1 MTMLKTEIYDE
12 RFHTLVGSKFQLEEL
27 FSNAVWAEGPVWL
40 PQQQAVVFSDVKG
53 NTMYRWTEQNGTQV
67 LRSPSNFSNGNT
79 VDAEGNL
86 ITCEHGRRAISK
98 TDKQGNVRVLV
109 DKLEGKRFNSP
120 NDVVVKS
127 DGTIWFT
134 DPPYGILSDAE
145 GKKSPS
151 EIIGCYIYCY
161 DPKTDEINIATFNVM
176 RPNGLAFS
184 PDEKQLF
191 VADMS
196 VVEFEKEGLH
206 HLVVFD
212 VEGKRLKNR
221 RDVAEINPGIPDGL
235 RIDKQ
240 GVIYCSCESGIIVL
254 LSDGTYLGRFI
265 VDKTTSNCT
274 FGDNQKTL
282 FITASN
288 SLYRLTIE

>member
-1 MTMLKTEIYDE
+1 MAIFTTEIYDE
-12 RFHTLVGSKFQLEEL
+12 RFYTLVGTKFQLDEL

-40 PQQQAVVFSDVKG
+40 PQQQAVIFSDVKG
-53 NTMYRWTEQNGTQV
+53 NTLYRWTKQNGTQV
-67 LRSPSNFSNGNT
+67 LRSPSYFANGNT
-79 VDAEGNL
+79 LDMEGNL

-98 TDKQGNVRVLV
+98 TDKQGNVQILV

-120 NDVVVKS
+120 NDLVVKS

-151 EIIGCYIYCY
+151 EIIGCYVYCY

-184 PDEKQLF
+184 QDEKQLF

-221 RDVAEINPGIPDGL
+221 RNVAEINPGIPDGL
-235 RIDKQ
+235 QIDKQ
-240 GVIYCSCESGIIVL
+240 GVIYCSCENGILVL

-265 VDKTTSNCT
+265 VGKTTSNCT

-282 FITASN
+282 FITSTN
-288 SLYRLTIE
+288 SLYKLTIE

>member
-27 FSNAVWAEGPVWL
+27 FSAAVWAEGPVWL

-79 VDAEGNL
+79 VDAEWNL

-98 TDKQGNVRVLV
+98 TDKQGDVRILV

-212 VEGKRLKNR
+212 VEGNRLKNR

-265 VDKTTSNCT
+265 VDKATSNCT

>member
-27 FSNAVWAEGPVWL
+27 FSAAVWAEGPVWL

-98 TDKQGNVRVLV
+98 TDKQGDVRILV

-265 VDKTTSNCT
+265 VDKATSNCT

>member
-27 FSNAVWAEGPVWL
+27 FSDAVWAEGPVWL

-98 TDKQGNVRVLV
+98 TDKQGNVRILV

-265 VDKTTSNCT
+265 VDKATSNCT

>member
-1 MTMLKTEIYDE
+1 MAIFTTEIYDE
-12 RFHTLVGSKFQLEEL
+12 RFHTLVGRKFQLDEL

-40 PQQQAVVFSDVKG
+40 PQQQAVIFSDVKG
-53 NTMYRWTEQNGTQV
+53 NTLYRWTKQKGTQV
-67 LRSPSNFSNGNT
+67 LRSPSYFANGNT
-79 VDAEGNL
+79 LDMEGNL

-98 TDKQGNVRVLV
+98 TDKQGNVQILV

-120 NDVVVKS
+120 NDLVVKS

-151 EIIGCYIYCY
+151 EIIGCYVYCY

-184 PDEKQLF
+184 SDEKQLF

-221 RDVAEINPGIPDGL
+221 RNVAEINPGIPDGL
-235 RIDKQ
+235 KIDKQ
-240 GVIYCSCESGIIVL
+240 GVIYCSCENGILVL

-265 VDKTTSNCT
+265 VGKTTSNCT

-282 FITASN
+282 FITSNN
-288 SLYRLTIE
+288 SLYKLTIE

>member
-27 FSNAVWAEGPVWL
+27 FSDAVWAEGPVWL

-98 TDKQGNVRVLV
+98 TDKQGNVRILV

>member
-265 VDKTTSNCT
+265 VDKATSNCT

>member
-27 FSNAVWAEGPVWL
+27 FSDAVWAEGPVWL

-98 TDKQGNVRVLV
+98 TDKQGNVRILV

-212 VEGKRLKNR
+212 VEGNRLKNR

-265 VDKTTSNCT
+265 VDKATSNCT

>member
-1 MTMLKTEIYDE
+1 MTMFKTEIYDE

-265 VDKTTSNCT
+265 VDKATSNCT

>member
-1 MTMLKTEIYDE
+1 MAIFTTEIYDE
-12 RFHTLVGSKFQLEEL
+12 RFSTLVGTTFQLDEL

-40 PQQQAVVFSDVKG
+40 PQQQAVIFSDVKG
-53 NTMYRWTEQNGTQV
+53 NTLYRWTKQNGTQV
-67 LRSPSNFSNGNT
+67 LRSPSYFANGNT
-79 VDAEGNL
+79 LDMEGNL

-98 TDKQGNVRVLV
+98 TDKQGNVQILV

-120 NDVVVKS
+120 NDLVVKS

-151 EIIGCYIYCY
+151 EIIGCYVYCY

-184 PDEKQLF
+184 SDEKQLF

-196 VVEFEKEGLH
+196 IVEFEKEGLH
-206 HLVVFD
+206 HLVAFD

-221 RDVAEINPGIPDGL
+221 RNVAEINPGIPDGL
-235 RIDKQ
+235 KINKQ
-240 GVIYCSCESGIIVL
+240 GVIYCSCENGILVL

-265 VDKTTSNCT
+265 VGKTTSNCT

-282 FITASN
+282 FITSSN
-288 SLYRLTIE
+288 SLYKLTIE

>member
-1 MTMLKTEIYDE
+1 MSDLTVEIYDD
-12 RFHTLVGSKFQLEEL
+12 RFHQCVGTAFNFEEL
-27 FSNAVWAEGPVWL
+27 FSNAIWAEGPAWSI
-40 PQQQAVVFSDVKG
+40 QQQALTFSDVKA
-53 NTMYRWTEQNGTQV
+53 NTMYRWSEQEGTQV
-67 LRSPSNFSNGNT
+67 VRSPSYFSNGNAI
-79 VDAEGNL
+79 DLDGNL

-98 TDKQGNVRVLV
+98 TDLKGNIEILA
-109 DKLEGKRFNSP
+109 DKLDGKRFNSP

-151 EIIGCYIYCY
+151 EMIGCYVYRF
-161 DPKTDEINIATFNVM
+161 DPRTQEINIATFNTM

-184 PDEKQLF
+184 PDESQLF

-196 VVEFEKEGLH
+196 AVEFNQEGLH

-212 VEGKRLKNR
+212 VDGKYLKNR
-221 RDVAEINPGIPDGL
+221 KDVAEITPGIPDGFCV
-235 RIDKQ
+235 DKQ
-240 GVIYCSCESGIIVL
+240 GTIYCSCETGLMVL
-254 LSDGTYLGRFI
+254 LSDGTVLGRLI
-265 VDKTTSNCT
+265 LNKTTSNCT
-274 FGDNQKTL
+274 FGNDQKTL

-288 SLYRLTIE
+288 SLYRLTIH

>member
-1 MTMLKTEIYDE
+1 MTILKTEIYDE
-12 RFHTLVGSKFQLEEL
+12 RFYTLVGSTFQLDEL
-27 FSNAVWAEGPVWL
+27 FNNAVWAEGPAWL
-40 PQQQAVVFSDVKG
+40 APQQALIFSDVKA
-53 NTMYRWTEQNGTQV
+53 NTMYRWTEQRGIEV
-67 LRSPSNFSNGNT
+67 FRSPSHFSNGNT
-79 VDAEGNL
+79 IDTQGNL

-98 TDKQGNVRVLV
+98 TDEQGNVQILV
-109 DKLEGKRFNSP
+109 DKLEGKRLNSP

-151 EIIGCYIYCY
+151 EIIGCYVYRY
-161 DPKTDEINIATFNVM
+161 DPQTDEINIATFNVM

-184 PDEKQLF
+184 ADEKQLF

-196 VVEFEKEGLH
+196 VVEFAKEGLH

-212 VEGKRLKNR
+212 VEGKRLQNR
-221 RDVAEINPGIPDGL
+221 RDVAVITPGIPDGF

-240 GVIYCSCESGIIVL
+240 GVIYCSCETGIIAL

-265 VDKTTSNCT
+265 LDKPTSNCT
-274 FGDNQKTL
+274 FGDDQKTL

-288 SLYRLTIE
+288 SLYRLTIK

>member
-12 RFHTLVGSKFQLEEL
+12 RFHTLAGSKFQLEEL
-27 FSNAVWAEGPVWL
+27 FSAAVWAEGPVWL

-98 TDKQGNVRVLV
+98 TDKQGDVRILV

-212 VEGKRLKNR
+212 VEGNRLKNR

-265 VDKTTSNCT
+265 VDKATSNCT

>member
-1 MTMLKTEIYDE
+1 MNHLNVEIYDD
-12 RFHTLVGSKFQLEEL
+12 RFHQLVGSHFEIEEL
-27 FSNAVWAEGPVWL
+27 FDKAIWAEGPAWVAH
-40 PQQQAVVFSDVKG
+40 QQALFFSDVKG
-53 NTMYRWTEQNGTQV
+53 NTMYRWQAETGTQV
-67 LRSPSNFSNGNT
+67 YRSPSHFSNGNA
-79 VDAEGNL
+79 VDLAGNL
-86 ITCEHGRRAISK
+86 VTCEHGNRAISL
-98 TDKQGNVRVLV
+98 TDKEGNYRLLV
-109 DKLEGKRFNSP
+109 DKIDGKRLNSP

-145 GKKSPS
+145 GKKSAS
-151 EIIGCYIYCY
+151 EVIGCYVYRF
-161 DPKTDEINIATFNVM
+161 DPTTEEINIATFNTM

-184 PDEKQLF
+184 PDESQLF

-196 VVEFEKEGLH
+196 CVEFNADGLH

-221 RDVAEINPGIPDGL
+221 RDVAEINPGIPDGF

-240 GVIYCSCESGIIVL
+240 GVIYCSCENGIIVL
-254 LSDGTYLGRFI
+254 LADGTELGRFI
-265 VDKTTSNCT
+265 VGKPTSNCS
-274 FGDNQKTL
+274 FGDDNKTL

-288 SLYRLTIE
+288 SLYRLTIK

>member
-1 MTMLKTEIYDE
+1 MAILTTEIYDE
-12 RFHTLVGSKFQLEEL
+12 RFYTLVGTKFQLDEL
-27 FSNAVWAEGPVWL
+27 FSNAVWAEGPIWL
-40 PQQQAVVFSDVKG
+40 AQQQAVIFSDVKG
-53 NTMYRWTEQNGTQV
+53 NTLYRWTKQDGTQV
-67 LRSPSNFSNGNT
+67 LRSPSYFANGNT
-79 VDAEGNL
+79 LDMEGNL

-98 TDKQGNVRVLV
+98 TDKQGNVQILV

-120 NDVVVKS
+120 NDLVVKS

-151 EIIGCYIYCY
+151 EIIGCYVYCY

-184 PDEKQLF
+184 QDEKQLF

-196 VVEFEKEGLH
+196 IVEFAKEGLH

-221 RDVAEINPGIPDGL
+221 RNVAEINPGIPDGL
-235 RIDKQ
+235 QIDKQ
-240 GVIYCSCESGIIVL
+240 GVIYCSCENGILVL

-265 VDKTTSNCT
+265 VGKTTSNCT

-282 FITASN
+282 FITSSN

>member
-27 FSNAVWAEGPVWL
+27 FSDAVWAEGPVWL

-98 TDKQGNVRVLV
+98 TDKQGNVRILV

-265 VDKTTSNCT
+265 VDKATPNCT

>member
-1 MTMLKTEIYDE
+1 MAIFTTEIYDE
-12 RFHTLVGSKFQLEEL
+12 RFYTLVGTKFQLDEL

-40 PQQQAVVFSDVKG
+40 PQQQAVIFSDVKG
-53 NTMYRWTEQNGTQV
+53 NTLYRWTKQNGTQV
-67 LRSPSNFSNGNT
+67 LRSPSYFANGNT
-79 VDAEGNL
+79 LDMEGNL

-98 TDKQGNVRVLV
+98 TDKQGNVQILV

-120 NDVVVKS
+120 NDLVIKS

-151 EIIGCYIYCY
+151 EIIGCYVYCY

-184 PDEKQLF
+184 QDEKQLF

-196 VVEFEKEGLH
+196 SVEFEKEGLH

-221 RDVAEINPGIPDGL
+221 RNVAEINPGIPDGL
-235 RIDKQ
+235 QIDKQ
-240 GVIYCSCESGIIVL
+240 GVIYCSCENGILVL

-265 VDKTTSNCT
+265 VGKTTSNCT

-282 FITASN
+282 FITSTN
-288 SLYRLTIE
+288 SLYKLTIE

>member
-27 FSNAVWAEGPVWL
+27 FSDAVWAEGPVWL

-265 VDKTTSNCT
+265 VDKATSNCT

>member
-27 FSNAVWAEGPVWL
+27 FSDAVWAEGPVWL

-53 NTMYRWTEQNGTQV
+53 NTMYRWTEQNGTQI

-98 TDKQGNVRVLV
+98 TDKQGNVRILV

-265 VDKTTSNCT
+265 VDKATSNCT

>member
-27 FSNAVWAEGPVWL
+27 FSDAVWAEGPVWL

-98 TDKQGNVRVLV
+98 TDKQGDVRILV

>member
-1 MTMLKTEIYDE
+1 MAIFTTEIYDE
-12 RFHTLVGSKFQLEEL
+12 RFYTLVGTTFQLDEL

-40 PQQQAVVFSDVKG
+40 PQQQAVIFSDVKG
-53 NTMYRWTEQNGTQV
+53 NTLYRWTKQNGTQV
-67 LRSPSNFSNGNT
+67 LRSPSYFANGNT
-79 VDAEGNL
+79 LDMEGNL

-98 TDKQGNVRVLV
+98 TDKQGNVQILV

-120 NDVVVKS
+120 NDLVVKS

-151 EIIGCYIYCY
+151 EIIGCYVYCY

-184 PDEKQLF
+184 SDEKQLF

-196 VVEFEKEGLH
+196 IVEFEKEGLH

-221 RDVAEINPGIPDGL
+221 RNVAEINPGIPDGL
-235 RIDKQ
+235 KIDKQ
-240 GVIYCSCESGIIVL
+240 GVIYCSCENGILVL

-265 VDKTTSNCT
+265 VGKTTSNCT

-282 FITASN
+282 FITSSN
-288 SLYRLTIE
+288 SLYKLTIE

>member
-27 FSNAVWAEGPVWL
+27 FSDAVWAEGPVWL

-161 DPKTDEINIATFNVM
+161 NPKTDEINIATFNVM

-265 VDKTTSNCT
+265 VDKATSNCT

>member
-1 MTMLKTEIYDE
+1 MAIFTTEIYDE
-12 RFHTLVGSKFQLEEL
+12 RFYTLVGTKFKLDEL
-27 FSNAVWAEGPVWL
+27 FSSAVWAEGPVWL
-40 PQQQAVVFSDVKG
+40 PQQQAVIFSDVKG
-53 NTMYRWTEQNGTQV
+53 NTLYRWTKQNGTQV
-67 LRSPSNFSNGNT
+67 LRSPSYFANGNT
-79 VDAEGNL
+79 LDMEGNL

-98 TDKQGNVRVLV
+98 TDKQGNVQILV

-120 NDVVVKS
+120 NDLVVKS

-151 EIIGCYIYCY
+151 EIIGCYVYCY

-184 PDEKQLF
+184 QDEKQLF

-196 VVEFEKEGLH
+196 AVEFEKEGLH

-221 RDVAEINPGIPDGL
+221 RNVAEINPGIPDGL
-235 RIDKQ
+235 QIDKQ
-240 GVIYCSCESGIIVL
+240 GVIYCSCENGILVL

-265 VDKTTSNCT
+265 VGKTTSNCT

-282 FITASN
+282 FITSTN
-288 SLYRLTIE
+288 SLYKLTIE

>member
-1 MTMLKTEIYDE
+1 M
-12 RFHTLVGSKFQLEEL
+12 
-27 FSNAVWAEGPVWL
+27 
-40 PQQQAVVFSDVKG
+40 
-53 NTMYRWTEQNGTQV
+53 
-67 LRSPSNFSNGNT
+67 
-79 VDAEGNL
+79 
-86 ITCEHGRRAISK
+86 
-98 TDKQGNVRVLV
+98 
-109 DKLEGKRFNSP
+109 
-120 NDVVVKS
+120 KS

-212 VEGKRLKNR
+212 VEGNRLKNR

-265 VDKTTSNCT
+265 VDKATSNCT